1 MVMPQLTSERQERP
15 YPQDSCH
22 TGRVHQVMALA
33 LPEIVA
39 FDLAIPAQ
47 VFGHPDEQERYS
59 FTLCAAEPG
68 LVPST
73 TGYSIQATCGLE
85 ALASA
90 DTIVVPGYAPHEPP
104 APPVTEALRA
114 AAERGARVVSVCT
127 GAFALAAAGLLDGL
141 RATTHW
147 KDADELAARYPAV
160 DVDPDVLYI
169 DAGQI
174 MTSAGVAAGVD
185 LCLHLVR
192 VDYGEQAAARIA
204 RRMVVAPHRDGGQ
217 AQYLQRPVPS
227 HGTGLAGTC
236 AWALQQL
243 AEPVSVTAMA
253 RHAGWAP
260 RTFARRFL
268 AETGT
273 TPLRWL
279 TAQRLRE
286 ARRLLEVTDL
296 PIDQVAVHCG
306 LGTAANLR
314 LHLTRD
320 AATTPTAYRRTFRGP
335 APVLHG
341 ADPGPST
348 PPVVR
353 HSVP

>member
-1 MVMPQLTSERQERP
+1 
-15 YPQDSCH
+15 
-22 TGRVHQVMALA
+22 VHQVVALA
-33 LPEIVA
+33 LPEVVA

-47 VFGHPDEQERYS
+47 IFGHHDEREHYA

-73 TGYSIQATCGLE
+73 TGYCVQATSGLE
-85 ALASA
+85 ALAAA
-90 DTIVVPGYAPHEPP
+90 DTVVVPGYVPYEAP
-104 APPVTEALRA
+104 ALPVIEALRA
-114 AAERGARVVSVCT
+114 AADRGARMVSVCT
-127 GAFALAAAGLLDGL
+127 GAFTLAAAGLLDGL

-147 KDADELAARYPAV
+147 RDAGELAARYPAV

-169 DAGQI
+169 DAGQV
-174 MTSAGVAAGVD
+174 MTSAGVAAGID

-192 VDYGEQAAARIA
+192 ADHGEQAAARIA
-204 RRMVVAPHRDGGQ
+204 RRMVVAPHREGGQ

-236 AWALQQL
+236 AWALQHL
-243 AEPVSVTAMA
+243 TEPLTVTAMA
-253 RHAGWAP
+253 HHAGWAP

-279 TAQRLRE
+279 ATQRLRE
-286 ARRLLEVTDL
+286 ARRLLEATDL
-296 PIDQVAVHCG
+296 PVDQVAARCG

-314 LHLTRD
+314 LHLARD
-320 AATTPTAYRRTFRGP
+320 VATTPTAYRRTYRGRSTP
-335 APVLHG
+335 SLHG
-341 ADPGPST
+341 PGPGLST
-348 PPVVR
+348 APGVSN
-353 HSVP
+353 SVAP

>member
-1 MVMPQLTSERQERP
+1 
-15 YPQDSCH
+15 
-22 TGRVHQVMALA
+22 VHQVVALA
-33 LPEIVA
+33 LAEVVA

-47 VFGHPDEQERYS
+47 VFGHRDEWEDYS
-59 FTLCAAEPG
+59 FTLCAVEPG

-73 TGYSIQATCGLE
+73 TGYSVQATRGLE
-85 ALASA
+85 ALAAA
-90 DTIVVPGYAPHEPP
+90 DTVVVPGYAPAEPP
-104 APPVTEALRA
+104 ALPVIEALRA
-114 AAERGARVVSVCT
+114 AADRGARVVSVCT

-147 KDADELAARYPAV
+147 SDAGELAARYPTV
-160 DVDPDVLYI
+160 DVDPDVLYL
-169 DAGQI
+169 DTGQI
-174 MTSAGVAAGVD
+174 MTSAGVAAGID

-192 VDYGEQAAARIA
+192 ADYGEQAAARIA

-217 AQYLQRPVPS
+217 AQYLQRPAPS
-227 HGTGLAGTC
+227 DGTSLASTC

-243 AEPVSVTAMA
+243 TEPISVTAMA

-286 ARRLLEVTDL
+286 ARRLLEVTGL
-296 PIDQVAVHCG
+296 PVDQVAAQCG
-306 LGTAANLR
+306 IGTAANLR
-314 LHLTRD
+314 QHLARD
-320 AATTPTAYRRTFRGP
+320 AATTPTAYRRTYQGRSAP
-335 APVLHG
+335 ALPV
-341 ADPGPST
+341 PGRDRPSDQ
-348 PPVVR
+348 
-353 HSVP
+353 SVP

>member
-1 MVMPQLTSERQERP
+1 M
-15 YPQDSCH
+15 
-22 TGRVHQVMALA
+22 HQVVALA
-33 LPEIVA
+33 LPEVVA

-47 VFGHPDEQERYS
+47 VFGHRDERDNYS

-73 TGYSIQATCGLE
+73 TGYSLQVTHGLE
-85 ALASA
+85 AVATA
-90 DTIVVPGYAPHEPP
+90 DTVVVPGYAPTEPP
-104 APPVTEALRA
+104 PPGVIEALRA
-114 AAERGARVVSVCT
+114 AADRGARVVSVCT

-141 RATTHW
+141 NATTHW
-147 KDADELAARYPAV
+147 KDAGELAARYPAV
-160 DVDPDVLYI
+160 DVDPDVLYL
-169 DAGQI
+169 DTGQI
-174 MTSAGVAAGVD
+174 MTSAGVAAGID

-192 VDYGEQAAARIA
+192 TDHGEHAAARVA
-204 RRMVVAPHRDGGQ
+204 RRMVVASHREGGQ

-227 HGTGLAGTC
+227 RGTSLAGTC
-236 AWALQQL
+236 AWTLQRL

-253 RHAGWAP
+253 RHAGCAP

-286 ARRLLEVTDL
+286 ARRLLEVTNL
-296 PIDQVAVHCG
+296 PVDQVAAHCG

-314 LHLTRD
+314 LYLARD
-320 AATTPTAYRRTFRGP
+320 AATTPTAYRRTYQGRS
-335 APVLHG
+335 APMPHA
-341 ADPGPST
+341 ADPRHPTPSA
-348 PPVVR
+348 VE
-353 HSVP
+353 